1 MNARAAALALPSRY
15 LTAALLA
22 TGLVASFGPA
32 PTAADQLPTIRVA
45 TIPIDAGSEVYYA
58 QTMHFFEKAGINVEI
73 TGMNSG
79 AAVTAAV
86 VAGAADIGQSNAVSL
101 AEAHEHGVPVVFV
114 APANSYSLKASQA
127 GLLVRNDSPIHNARD
142 FAGKTVGISGLR
154 GITEAGTLNW
164 IDKNGG
170 DSKTVHFLDLPF
182 PEMASAVEA
191 HRIDAAL
198 VTEPVLSAALNT
210 KQFRVV
216 ADPYSA
222 IASDFLMGGWF
233 ATPAWVKAHPQA
245 AAAFSKAILETAHW
259 ANAHHA
265 ESAVILESVS
275 QAHMGTTVH
284 RVPFAEA
291 LRAADLQPLIDVCA
305 KYGLLKAPFPA
316 AELFP

>member
-1 MNARAAALALPSRY
+1 MNAASTLAQPGRHLAAALV
-15 LTAALLA
+15 A
-22 TGLVASFGPA
+22 TGLLVSVGPA
-32 PTAADQLPTIRVA
+32 AAPADPLPTIRVA

-58 QTMHFFEKAGINVEI
+58 QTMHFFEKAGITVEI

-79 AAVTAAV
+79 GAVTTAV

-127 GLLVRNDSPIHNARD
+127 GLLVLNDSPIHNARD

-170 DSKTVHFLDLPF
+170 DSKTVRFLDLPF
-182 PEMASAVEA
+182 PEMASAVAA

-245 AAAFSKAILETAHW
+245 AAAFAKAIHETARW
-259 ANAHHA
+259 ANTHHA

-275 QAHMGTTVH
+275 NAHMGTAVH

-291 LRAADLQPLIDVCA
+291 LRASDLQPLIDVCA

-316 AELFP
+316 AELFPQ